1 MEMHR
6 SCHEVTLAD
15 GSRCGIYVL
24 AEEDFAVFGTEPSLG
39 PDLSRLDLGGK
50 RRSIHYRLENG
61 QLWLERLEGEF
72 RRRLFRALPV
82 IDGVTAMRR
91 CEADTEPP
99 CDNPRMWQYP
109 LRRPADFTGTMLVGR
124 DFDLRFWP
132 RDDRITP
139 VPCTPE
145 VYRTV
150 ERLHFAAGRLGRR
163 ERVEGDA
170 QNEMIVN

>member
-15 GSRCGIYVL
+15 GSQCDVYVL

-72 RRRLFRALPV
+72 RCRLFRSLPV
-82 IDGVTAMRR
+82 IDGVKAVRS
-91 CEADTEPP
+91 CKADNDPP
-99 CDNPRMWQYP
+99 CDNPRMWQYT
-109 LRRPADFTGTMLVGR
+109 LRRPADFTGTMLIGC
-124 DFDLRFWP
+124 DFDMRFWP
-132 RDDRITP
+132 KNEYTER
-139 VPCTPE
+139 VPCNPE

-150 ERLHFAAGRLGRR
+150 ERLHFAAGRLVRR
-163 ERVEGDA
+163 ERVK
-170 QNEMIVN
+170 

>member
-15 GSRCGIYVL
+15 GSQCDVYVL
-24 AEEDFAVFGTEPSLG
+24 ADEDFVVFETDPALG
-39 PDLSRLDLGGK
+39 PDLSLLGLHGR
-50 RRSIHYRLENG
+50 RRSVCYRLENG
-61 QLWLERLEGEF
+61 QLWLEAVMGEF
-72 RRRLFRALPV
+72 RRPLFRPLPV
-82 IDGVTAMRR
+82 IDGVKAVRS
-91 CEADTEPP
+91 CEADTDPP
-99 CDNPRMWQYP
+99 CDNPRMWQYT
-109 LRRPADFTGTMLVGR
+109 LRCPADFTGTMLVGR

-150 ERLHFAAGRLGRR
+150 ERLHFAAGRLVGR
-163 ERVEGDA
+163 ERVK
-170 QNEMIVN
+170 